1 MKVLVCNAGS
11 TSLKF
16 KLYEMPSC
24 LVLAKCKIERVG
36 SRDDA
41 IFQYVNQRDNASVNE
56 TGQDVP
62 DYDTGISRF
71 LKCLTDPK
79 IGLLSD
85 IREIERVGYKATVSK
100 GHLGVHELTDE
111 VIQGMRDWLP
121 IAPQH
126 NAAYLATMDVM
137 RKALPDAL
145 FLGAFETAFHQTVP
159 LERRLYGIPYEWYE
173 EYGIVRL
180 GYHSASHGYM
190 ADLLNAE
197 FPKGYRAVSCHL
209 GGSSS
214 VCAIVNG
221 KSVDTSFGM
230 SLQSGLI
237 HATRVGDMDCDLVNY
252 LRHVGLSD
260 AQINDGF
267 QKNGGILGLS
277 GVSGDLRYVEDAA
290 ANGNKRAQLSLDVFA
305 AGIVKYIGSFYVE
318 MGGLDVLLFTG
329 GIGENSDVVRRLV
342 CSRLQ
347 ALHVS
352 IDEEKNLA
360 TRGEGVISTP
370 GSGVLVKVAPTDEE
384 LGIARRTFEYV
395 RNQ

>member
-1 MKVLVCNAGS
+1 MKILVCNAGS

-16 KLYEMPSC
+16 KLYEMPAC
-24 LVLAKCKIERVG
+24 NVLAKCKIERVG

-41 IFQYVNQRDNASVNE
+41 IFQYNNQQSKAFINE
-56 TGQDVP
+56 TGQNVP
-62 DYDTGISRF
+62 DYYTGISRF
-71 LKCLTDPK
+71 LQCLTDPT
-79 IGLLSD
+79 IGLLQD

-100 GHLGVHELTDE
+100 GHLGVHELTED

-126 NAAYLATMDVM
+126 NAAYLSTMEVM
-137 RKALPDAL
+137 RKALPGAL
-145 FLGAFETAFHQTVP
+145 FLGAFETAFHLTVP

-173 EYGIVRL
+173 KYGIQRL

-190 ADLLNAE
+190 ADLLNAQ
-197 FPKGYRAVSCHL
+197 FPQGYRAVSCHL

-214 VCAIVNG
+214 VCAIMNG

-252 LRHVGLSD
+252 LRHVGLTD
-260 AQINDGF
+260 AQINEGF
-267 QKNGGILGLS
+267 QNNGGMLGIS

-290 ANGNKRAQLSLDVFA
+290 ASGHERAQLSLDVFA
-305 AGIVKYIGSFYVE
+305 AGIVKYIGAFYME
-318 MGGLDVLLFTG
+318 MGGLDILLFTG

-342 CSRLQ
+342 CARLH
-347 ALHVS
+347 ALNIR

-370 GSGVLVKVAPTDEE
+370 ESGILVKVVPTDEE
-384 LGIARRTFEYV
+384 LGIARRTYEFE
-395 RNQ
+395 R

>member
-1 MKVLVCNAGS
+1 MKILVCNAGS

-24 LVLAKCKIERVG
+24 DVLAKCKIERVG

-41 IFQYVNQRDNASVNE
+41 IFQYINLRDNAAVNE

-62 DYDTGISRF
+62 DYHTGIGRF

-79 IGLLSD
+79 IGLLSN

-100 GHLGVHELTDE
+100 GHLGVHELTED

-137 RKALPDAL
+137 RKALPGAL
-145 FLGAFETAFHQTVP
+145 FLGAFETAFHLTVP
-159 LERRLYGIPYEWYE
+159 LERRMYGIPYEWYE
-173 EYGIVRL
+173 QLGIQRL

-190 ADLLNAE
+190 ADLLNEE
-197 FPKGYRAVSCHL
+197 FPQGYRAVSCHL

-252 LRHVGLSD
+252 LRHAGLTD
-260 AQINDGF
+260 VKINDGF
-267 QKNGGILGLS
+267 QKNGGILGIS

-290 ANGNKRAQLSLDVFA
+290 ANGNERARLALDVFA
-305 AGIVKYIGSFYVE
+305 AGIVKYIGAFYVE

-329 GIGENSDVVRRLV
+329 GIGENSDVVRLLV

-352 IDEEKNLA
+352 INEEKNLA

-370 GSGVLVKVAPTDEE
+370 ESGVLVKVVPTDEE
-384 LGIARRTFEYV
+384 LGIARRTYEFK
-395 RNQ
+395 RQ